1 MVQFCEL
8 PIAAGSEQWGAGGRA
23 PTSAVLHP

>member
-1 MVQFCEL
+1 MVHLWEL
-8 PIAAGSEQWGAGGRA
+8 PIAAGLEQWGADGRV